1 MRIISKSHE
10 IIEDP
15 LKNNQDSMECHGFQ
29 VLSTLLM
36 SLVPES
42 PRMPGLSD
50 VCLVGMLSMRATGA
64 WHKISSKSPSGQGFL
79 ASGSYIYTCILY
91 IYKLSQTFANVF

>member
-1 MRIISKSHE
+1 
-10 IIEDP
+10 
-15 LKNNQDSMECHGFQ
+15 MECHGFQ

-42 PRMPGLSD
+42 PHMPGLSD

-79 ASGSYIYTCILY
+79 ASGSYIYIYTCILY